1 MKRQIQARAHAHSNS
16 TQVLE
21 HTPERGKA
29 KCHFAR
35 AQDESYALVRE
46 HTPIYDLPAYL
57 QRQKKQKIV
66 KLRNNV
72 FQTCTFLFGVIFTFS
87 IFLGK

>member
-1 MKRQIQARAHAHSNS
+1 MKRQIQAHAHVHSNS

-29 KCHFAR
+29 KYHFAR
-35 AQDESYALVRE
+35 AQDESYAQVRE

-57 QRQKKQKIV
+57 QRQKKQKSA
-66 KLRNNV
+66 KLLANI
-72 FQTCTFLFGVIFTFS
+72 FQSFTFLFGVVLTFS

>member
-1 MKRQIQARAHAHSNS
+1 MKRQIQARAHVHSNS
-16 TQVLE
+16 
-21 HTPERGKA
+21 
-29 KCHFAR
+29 
-35 AQDESYALVRE
+35 AQIIE
-46 HTPIYDLPAYL
+46 HTPIYDLDAYL

>member
-21 HTPERGKA
+21 HTP
-29 KCHFAR
+29 
-35 AQDESYALVRE
+35 
-46 HTPIYDLPAYL
+46 IYDLDAYL